1 MFYLPPDLKSVK
13 DMFKKLYLLLLIGT
27 ALACHA
33 APSKPIKVAG
43 SNDLQPDEQESIVC
57 RTVAELITNYNY
69 KKVPL
74 NDSLSEVIFNRYIKM
89 LDESHNYLLASD
101 IADFSKYKDVLD
113 DDVKSGNLNDV
124 FYIFNVYQKRYIE
137 HINYSIAELN
147 KNFDFDKNEKFVYDR
162 DSLPWVASQSEM
174 DNIWGLRVKY
184 DLLNLKLA
192 NPDLAKDKETL
203 KKRYE
208 NLLAQT
214 NKLNNQDVFQVFMD
228 AFTNAIDPH
237 TNYFTPSNAAN
248 FNIDMSRQLE
258 GIGAGLNID
267 NDYIVIKSIV
277 PGGPADKSKQLGV
290 DDRIVGVAQGKD
302 GEFQNVIGWRIENA
316 IALIRGTKG
325 TVVRLE
331 ILPKSSGVS
340 SKPKIVEMVR
350 EKIILKDESAKKEIK
365 TYDYNGKP
373 IKIGIISVPAFYID
387 FNDYKSG
394 NPNYKSTT
402 HDVKLLIDSLKQEG
416 VDGIVMDMRENGGGS
431 LMEAIELTG
440 LFIKTGPVV
449 QVRSAN
455 DQVEQDKDD
464 DPSIAY
470 SGPLAVLVDRFSASA
485 TEIFSGAIQDY
496 GRGIIVGTQTYGK
509 GSVQNAIDLDKV
521 IQSSLRDKIASLM
534 GKNGKPI
541 STGSQSVFG
550 QLNLTIAKFYRIT
563 GNSTQHKGVMPDI
576 QFPSVIPMDKYGEDT
591 EPSAM
596 PFDVIEKSDYTKFGD
611 FTAVLP
617 QLKTLH
623 EQRMQ
628 KSASYKY
635 LMEDI
640 ANFKKHDDEKS
651 IVLNEDQLKKQR
663 DADEKKSFA
672 DDNERRV
679 AMGLPELK
687 LGQPKPR
694 NEDLDFLKKEAG
706 QILTDYITLDTKYT
720 NANGTSAKPVNK

>member
-1 MFYLPPDLKSVK
+1 
-13 DMFKKLYLLLLIGT
+13 
-27 ALACHA
+27 
-33 APSKPIKVAG
+33 
-43 SNDLQPDEQESIVC
+43 
-57 RTVAELITNYNY
+57 
-69 KKVPL
+69 
-74 NDSLSEVIFNRYIKM
+74 
-89 LDESHNYLLASD
+89 
-101 IADFSKYKDVLD
+101 
-113 DDVKSGNLNDV
+113 
-124 FYIFNVYQKRYIE
+124 
-137 HINYSIAELN
+137 
-147 KNFDFDKNEKFVYDR
+147 
-162 DSLPWVASQSEM
+162 
-174 DNIWGLRVKY
+174 
-184 DLLNLKLA
+184 
-192 NPDLAKDKETL
+192 
-203 KKRYE
+203 
-208 NLLAQT
+208 
-214 NKLNNQDVFQVFMD
+214 
-228 AFTNAIDPH
+228 
-237 TNYFTPSNAAN
+237 
-248 FNIDMSRQLE
+248 
-258 GIGAGLNID
+258 
-267 NDYIVIKSIV
+267 
-277 PGGPADKSKQLGV
+277 
-290 DDRIVGVAQGKD
+290 
-302 GEFQNVIGWRIENA
+302 
-316 IALIRGTKG
+316 
-325 TVVRLE
+325 VVRLE
-331 ILPKSSGVS
+331 ILPKSSSVS
-340 SKPKIVEMVR
+340 AKPKIVEMVR

-365 TYDYNGKP
+365 TFDYNGKP
-373 IKIGIISVPAFYID
+373 VKIGIISVPAFYID

-455 DQVEQDKDD
+455 DQVEQDKDE

-496 GRGIIVGTQTYGK
+496 GRGIILGTQTYGK

-521 IQSSLRDKIASLM
+521 IQSSLRERIASLM
-534 GKNGKPI
+534 GKNGKPV

-596 PFDVIEKSDYTKFGD
+596 PFDVIEKSDYTKTGD
-611 FTAVLP
+611 FSAVLP

-623 EQRMQ
+623 DQRMA
-628 KSASYKY
+628 KSASYKF

-640 ANFKKHDDEKS
+640 ANFKKHDNEKS

-687 LGQPKPR
+687 PGQSKPR

-720 NANGTSAKPVNK
+720 NNNGTPGSPANK

>member
-1 MFYLPPDLKSVK
+1 
-13 DMFKKLYLLLLIGT
+13 MFKKFYLLLVVGA

-33 APSKPIKVAG
+33 ATPKPIKVAG

-57 RTVAELITNYNY
+57 KTVADLITNYNY

-74 NDSLSEVIFNRYIKM
+74 NDSLSEVIYDRYIKM

-101 IADFSKYKDVLD
+101 IADFAKYRDVLD
-113 DDVKSGNLNDV
+113 DDVKIGNLNDV

-137 HINYSIAELN
+137 HIKYSIAQLDKTFE
-147 KNFDFDKNEKFVYDR
+147 FDKDEKFVYDR
-162 DSLPWVASQSEM
+162 ATLPWVASQTDM
-174 DNIWGLRVKY
+174 DNVWSMRVKY

-192 NPDLAKDKETL
+192 NADLAKDKETL

-208 NLLAQT
+208 NLLSQT
-214 NKLNNQDVFQVFMD
+214 DKLNNQDVFQLFMD
-228 AFTNAIDPH
+228 AFTNAVDPH

-267 NDYIVIKSIV
+267 NDYIIIKSIV

-290 DDRIVGVAQGKD
+290 DDRIVGVGQGKT

-325 TVVRLE
+325 TIVRLE
-331 ILPKSSGVS
+331 ILPKSSSVS

-365 TYDYNGKP
+365 TYNYNGKT
-373 IKIGIISVPAFYID
+373 IKIGVISVPAFYID

-402 HDVKLLIDSLKQEG
+402 HDVKILIDSLKQEG

-449 QVRSAN
+449 QVRSSN
-455 DQVEQDKDD
+455 DQIEQDKDD

-496 GRGIIVGTQTYGK
+496 GRGIILGTQTYGK

-521 IQSSLRDKIASLM
+521 IQSSLRERIASLM
-534 GKNGKPI
+534 GKNGKPV

-596 PFDVIEKSDYTKFGD
+596 PFDVIAKSDYSRVGD
-611 FTAVLP
+611 FTSVLP

-623 EQRMQ
+623 DQRMAN
-628 KSASYKY
+628 SASYKY

-640 ANFKKHDDEKS
+640 ANFKKHDEEKS
-651 IVLNEDQLKKQR
+651 IVLNEEQLKKQR
-663 DADEKKSFA
+663 DADEKKSLA

-679 AMGLPELK
+679 AMGLPALK
-687 LGQPKPR
+687 AGQPKPR

-706 QILTDYITLDTKYT
+706 QILTDYITLDPKYT
-720 NANGTSAKPVNK
+720 NTVGTGSPANK